1 MTKLNRMAE
10 QGQAIWLD
18 FIRRSFSISGELGI
32 LVEQGLRGVTSNP
45 SIFEKAIA
53 GSEDYAADLGELV
66 EAGKS
71 DNEIYEALTLNDIQL
86 AADILR
92 PVYDATDGQD
102 GYVSLEVNPGLAH
115 ETDGTLREAERL
127 FNVLDRPNAMIKIPA
142 TPEGI
147 PAIEGAVSKGINV
160 NVTLIFSVKHYQAA
174 ALAYIAGLENY
185 RDNGG
190 NIARVASVAS
200 FFVSRVDTAVDKL
213 LDGINGG
220 DKLVGKAS
228 IANAK
233 IGYERYKR
241 IFSSERWQKLANLGA
256 RVQRPLWASTSTKNP
271 AYPDTLY
278 VDELIGPDTVNTI
291 PPETL
296 EAFLHHGK
304 IAPTLESELDQAHSH
319 LARLEQL
326 GIDLDAVTETLQADG
341 VTAFARSFAGLMSSI
356 AAKRSALQ

>member
-1 MTKLNRMAE
+1 MAE

-228 IANAK
+228 IANTP
-233 IGYERYKR
+233 I
-241 IFSSERWQKLANLGA
+241 IVFC
-256 RVQRPLWASTSTKNP
+256 ASCIITNNNIWLSI
-271 AYPDTLY
+271 
-278 VDELIGPDTVNTI
+278 VIEITI
-291 PPETL
+291 
-296 EAFLHHGK
+296 
-304 IAPTLESELDQAHSH
+304 
-319 LARLEQL
+319 
-326 GIDLDAVTETLQADG
+326 
-341 VTAFARSFAGLMSSI
+341 VTANI
-356 AAKRSALQ
+356 VC